1 MSQLVFSETTL
12 AVSRPRW
19 AHTLLIPAACAV
31 VSIILLLLHVVLA
44 ATPAKRLIARFR
56 SRNVDEDDVD
66 SIPQQPIV
74 RQHTGFFP
82 DLRSH
87 IKAHGGT
94 TVFAWKVLR
103 LLACFA
109 LTALTVGAIVSINE
123 GHKTIGT
130 KVYEY
135 TEELDLDMDT
145 LTKKWGK
152 KHRKHKKKRERWF
165 STAEWIEIS
174 LCMFYTYTTLLA
186 ILALTLAPR
195 FRAVANTH
203 LVILLLIALCV
214 YAWRDLVPFAIY
226 GWHPA
231 DGAGGW
237 LTWTR
242 IGVLGFASTVVPL
255 CIPRVYVPL
264 DPKNPS
270 AVPNPEQTASVI
282 SLVLYN
288 FLDPIVWAAYRSPKL
303 EYEQLPPL
311 ADYDRAS
318 YLRDR
323 GFDKL
328 DPMRRS
334 KQRHLFWGLMEVFW
348 KEYCI
353 MAVLVTVKAL
363 MEFAG
368 PVGIKYLLE
377 YLQKTQRGEEPG
389 FIRPWFWI
397 LWLFLGP
404 VIGSIAFQ
412 WYIFITTGS
421 LVRTEGMITQLL
433 FEHSLR
439 IRMVAQAAGG
449 GSNGKT
455 PKTATPGGDSASI
468 AGSERTAVEAQS
480 QGAEGAEGV
489 EGGSNSAGHT
499 AEESNGQTL
508 VASTSSVKPKDKDE
522 SKGDDGEGDNL
533 TGKINNL
540 MSTDLGNM
548 IDGRDFLLIIIFAP
562 VQIIFS
568 VVFLYR
574 ILGWSAVIG
583 MGFMVLSFPIPGKL
597 AYLFNDIQVARMKKT
612 DARVQTVTESMNVI
626 RMIKLFGWEKKVIGQ
641 VEEKR
646 EEELKYYKKRQFLG
660 LMNMNINYILP
671 LIVMLV
677 TYASHTL
684 IFKKQL
690 DAATV
695 FSSIGVFD
703 VLRNQLHMLFWH
715 IPMTIQAKVSLDRID
730 DFVQNTELLDSFN
743 DKEGPVI
750 LDPNPPASDA
760 IGFRNATFTWTRQ
773 VPGTPTPSRRNFRL
787 HIDEEVLFRRGKINM
802 VAGPT
807 GCGKT
812 SLLMALLGEMHFV
825 PSSPDSWFS
834 LPRDG
839 GVAYAAQE
847 AWVQNET
854 IRENIIFGA
863 EFDEERYNKVISQCG
878 LERDLTLFDA
888 GDQTEVGEK
897 GMTLSGGQKA
907 RVSLARAIYSKA
919 DIIILDDVLSALDV
933 HTSRWIVDHCFRGEL
948 VAGRTMI
955 IVTHNVAMVS
965 EVADFVI
972 SLGTD
977 GRIASQ
983 GTIDEAYRSNPK
995 LKAEAE
1001 KDEELE
1007 RKGDQVV
1014 DDSNPVDKRNDSN
1027 KKSDGKL
1034 MVAEEVAEGHVSWPA
1049 LKLFLAAF
1057 GGMWFWTMYMTGF
1070 ILADVGTLGQ
1080 TYWLG
1085 VWARAYEVNSGHNER
1100 VNVGL
1105 ATSYL
1110 AVYGIVCGA
1119 GVIVFSGAY
1128 VIHVLGSV
1136 RASRRIH
1143 DQLIGSVLGA
1153 PLRWLD
1159 STPIGRVI
1167 ARFTQDIRSV
1177 DGSLPDGLHNLI
1189 YMTIQLISRFIAVV
1203 VPIFTIPGAAVFVL
1217 GIWVGQIYIASQL
1230 SVKREMSNARSP
1242 LFSHFGAALQGI
1254 ISIRAY
1260 NAQDQFKNEALKRID
1275 KYTRAA
1281 RTFYALNRWISIRMD
1296 ALGGLFAAGLASYLV
1311 YYRTSVDASDTG
1323 FSLNMAVAF
1332 SGGII
1337 WWVRILNEFEVQ
1349 GNSLERIQDYINI
1362 EQEPESV
1369 PEKAPPAYWPASGHI
1384 VAENLTARYSKD
1396 GPAVLHGLSFEIK
1409 SGERVGVVGRTGSGK
1424 SSLTLSLLRMIPI
1437 EGNVYY
1443 DGIPTHGVN
1452 LDALRSSITIIP
1464 QQPDLMSGTVRQNL
1478 DPFDEY
1484 DDAVLN
1490 AALRSAGLDTLQSED
1505 DEGYIGLESGVSA
1518 GGGNFSLGQRQ
1529 ILALARAIVR
1539 RSKVLILDEATAAID
1554 YNTDTAIQ
1562 KSIRTE
1568 LNDRTLIIVAHRLQ
1582 TICDADKIMVLEAGK
1597 IIEFDSPAALLQKES
1612 GAFKSL
1618 VDESGDRDAL
1628 YAMAKGH

>member
-1 MSQLVFSETTL
+1 MAGSSAIRNLWL
-12 AVSRPRW
+12 APSRWSWRM
-19 AHTLLIPAACAV
+19 A
-31 VSIILLLLHVVLA
+31 
-44 ATPAKRLIARFR
+44 
-56 SRNVDEDDVD
+56 
-66 SIPQQPIV
+66 
-74 RQHTGFFP
+74 
-82 DLRSH
+82 
-87 IKAHGGT
+87 
-94 TVFAWKVLR
+94 
-103 LLACFA
+103 
-109 LTALTVGAIVSINE
+109 
-123 GHKTIGT
+123 
-130 KVYEY
+130 
-135 TEELDLDMDT
+135 DMD
-145 LTKKWGK
+145 
-152 KHRKHKKKRERWF
+152 
-165 STAEWIEIS
+165 
-174 LCMFYTYTTLLA
+174 
-186 ILALTLAPR
+186 
-195 FRAVANTH
+195 
-203 LVILLLIALCV
+203 
-214 YAWRDLVPFAIY
+214 
-226 GWHPA
+226 A
-231 DGAGGW
+231 DWGAG
-237 LTWTR
+237 
-242 IGVLGFASTVVPL
+242 
-255 CIPRVYVPL
+255 
-264 DPKNPS
+264 NPS

-318 YLRDR
+318 HLRDR

-328 DPMRRS
+328 DPVRRS

-353 MAVLVTVKAL
+353 MAVLITVKAL

-377 YLQKTQRGEEPG
+377 YLQKTQKGEEPG

-439 IRMVAQAAGG
+439 IRMVAQTAGG

-455 PKTATPGGDSASI
+455 PKTATPGNDGASI
-468 AGSERTAVEAQS
+468 AGSERTAVETQS

-522 SKGDDGEGDNL
+522 SKGDDGEGANL

-548 IDGRDFLLIIIFAP
+548 IDGRDFLFILIFAP

-568 VVFLYR
+568 ILFLYR

-597 AYLFNDIQVARMKKT
+597 AYLVNNVQVARMKKT
-612 DARVQTVTESMNVI
+612 DSRVQAVTESMNVI
-626 RMIKLFGWEKKVIGQ
+626 RMIKLFGWERKVIGQ
-641 VEEKR
+641 AEEKR

-660 LMNMNINYILP
+660 LINMNINYILP

-684 IFKKQL
+684 IFKQQL

-715 IPMTIQAKVSLDRID
+715 IPMTIQAKVSLDRIN
-730 DFVQNTELLDSFN
+730 DFIQNTELLDSFN

-802 VAGPT
+802 VVGPT

-834 LPRDG
+834 LPRGG

-863 EFDEERYNKVISQCG
+863 EFDEERYKKVISQCG

-919 DIIILDDVLSALDV
+919 DILDDVLSALDV

-1014 DDSNPVDKRNDSN
+1014 DDSNPGDKKDDGNA

-1034 MVAEEVAEGHVSWPA
+1034 MVAEEVAEGHVGWPA

-1057 GGMWFWTMYMTGF
+1057 GGMWFWTVYMTGF
-1070 ILADVGTLGQ
+1070 ILADVGALGQ

-1085 VWARAYEVNSGHNER
+1085 VWARAYEVNKGHNER
-1100 VNVGL
+1100 VNVSL
-1105 ATSYL
+1105 TISYL

-1119 GVIVFSGAY
+1119 GVIVFSSAY

-1143 DQLIGSVLGA
+1143 DQLIRSVLGA

-1177 DGSLPDGLHNLI
+1177 DGSLPDGLNNLI
-1189 YMTIQLISRFIAVV
+1189 DMTIQLISRFIAVV
-1203 VPIFTIPGAAVFVL
+1203 VFSPIFTIPGAAIFVL
-1217 GIWVGQIYIASQL
+1217 GIWVGQIYIAAQL

-1260 NAQDQFKNEALKRID
+1260 DAQVQFKNEALKRID

-1281 RTFYALNRWISIRMD
+1281 RTFYNLNRWICIRMD

-1311 YYRTSVDASDTG
+1311 YYRTSVNASDTG

-1396 GPAVLHGLSFEIK
+1396 GPAVLHSLSFEIK

-1443 DGIPTHGVN
+1443 DGMPTHGVN

-1478 DPFDEY
+1478 DPFDEH

-1554 YNTDTAIQ
+1554 YNTDAAIQ

-1568 LNDRTLIIVAHRLQ
+1568 LKDRTLIIVAHRLQ
-1582 TICDADKIMVLEAGK
+1582 TICDADKIMVLEAGR
-1597 IIEFDSPAALLQKES
+1597 IVEFDSPAALLRKES

-1628 YAMAKGH
+1628 YAMAKGQ

>member
-1 MSQLVFSETTL
+1 MSQLVLSEAAL
-12 AVSRPRW
+12 VGPHPKW
-19 AHTLLIPAACAV
+19 AHSLLIPIACAV
-31 VSIILLLLHVVLA
+31 VSVVFLLLHVILT
-44 ATPAKRLIARFR
+44 ATPVKRIVAKLRGRD
-56 SRNVDEDDVD
+56 VDVDDSD
-66 SIPQQPIV
+66 SIPQQPVV

-82 DLRSH
+82 DLHSH
-87 IKAHGGT
+87 ISALGGAG
-94 TVFAWKVLR
+94 VFGWKVLR
-103 LLACFA
+103 LLACFV
-109 LTALTVGAIVSINE
+109 LTALTIGAIVSINE

-130 KVYEY
+130 KEY
-135 TEELDLDMDT
+135 DFSEDLDIDMDT
-145 LTKKWGK
+145 LSKKWGK
-152 KHRKHKKKRERWF
+152 KHKKHKKKRERWF
-165 STAEWIEIS
+165 SNTEWIEIS

-195 FRAVANTH
+195 FRAITNVH
-203 LVILLLIALCV
+203 LIVLLLIAMGV
-214 YAWRDLVPFAIY
+214 YVWRDLVPLAIH
-226 GWHPA
+226 GRHPA
-231 DGAGGW
+231 DTAGGW
-237 LTWTR
+237 LTWSR
-242 IGVLGFASTVVPL
+242 IGVLIFASLIVPL
-255 CIPRVYVPL
+255 CIPRTYVPL
-264 DPKNPS
+264 DPKKPS
-270 AVPNPEQTASVI
+270 ATPNPEQTASLI
-282 SLVLYN
+282 SLLLYN
-288 FLDPIVWAAYRSPKL
+288 FLDPLVWAAYRVPKL

-318 YLRDR
+318 YLRHR

-328 DPMRRS
+328 DPLRRT

-348 KEYCI
+348 REYCI
-353 MAVLVTVKAL
+353 MAVMITIKAI

-377 YLQKTQRGEEPG
+377 YLQKTQKGEDPG

-404 VIGSIAFQ
+404 VVGSIAFQ

-421 LVRTEGMITQLL
+421 FVRTEGMITQLL

-439 IRMVAQAAGG
+439 IRMVAEAVG
-449 GSNGKT
+449 GSGGKT
-455 PKTATPGGDSASI
+455 PKTATPGNDSASI
-468 AGSERTAVEAQS
+468 AGSERTAVESQS
-480 QGAEGAEGV
+480 QPAEGTGEG
-489 EGGSNSAGHT
+489 ESNSAGHT
-499 AEESNGQTL
+499 TEASNAQTL
-508 VASTSSVKPKDKDE
+508 IASTSSVKPQDKEE
-522 SKGDDGEGDNL
+522 SKAGDGEEANL

-548 IDGRDFLLIIIFAP
+548 IDGRDFLFILIFAP
-562 VQIIFS
+562 VQITVSII
-568 VVFLYR
+568 FLYH

-583 MGFMVLSFPIPGKL
+583 MTVMILSFPIPGKL
-597 AYLFNDIQVARMKKT
+597 AYLVNNVQVARMKKT

-626 RMIKLFGWEKKVIGQ
+626 RMIKLFGWEKKVISQ

-646 EEELKYYKKRQFLG
+646 EEELEYYKKRQFLG
-660 LMNMNINYILP
+660 LVNMNINYVLP

-684 IFKKQL
+684 LFKQRL

-703 VLRNQLHMLFWH
+703 VLRNQLNMMFWH
-715 IPMTIQAKVSLDRID
+715 IPMTIQGKVSLDRIN
-730 DFVQNTELLDSFN
+730 DFLQNTELLDSFN
-743 DKEGPVI
+743 EKESPIIVE
-750 LDPNPPASDA
+750 PNPPASDA

-802 VAGPT
+802 IVGPT

-825 PSSPDSWFS
+825 PSTPESWFS
-834 LPRDG
+834 LPRGG

-854 IRENIIFGA
+854 IRENILFGA
-863 EFDEERYNKVISQCG
+863 EFDKERYKQVISQCG

-919 DIIILDDVLSALDV
+919 EIIILDDVLSALDV
-933 HTSRWIVDHCFRGEL
+933 HTSRWIVDNCFRGDL

-977 GRIASQ
+977 GRIVSQ
-983 GTIDEAYRSNPK
+983 GSIDEAYRSNPK

-1014 DDSNPVDKRNDSN
+1014 DDSNPADKKDDTNA

-1034 MVAEEVAEGHVSWPA
+1034 MVAEEVAEGRVGWPA
-1049 LKLFLAAF
+1049 LKLFLLGF
-1057 GGMWFWTMYMTGF
+1057 GGFWFWVFYMAGF
-1070 ILADVGTLGQ
+1070 IFSDVAVLAQ

-1085 VWARAYEVNSGHNER
+1085 VWARAYELNGDHTER
-1100 VNVGL
+1100 VNVPL
-1105 ATSYL
+1105 YL
-1110 AVYGIVCGA
+1110 GVYGIVCGA
-1119 GVIVFSGAY
+1119 GMIIYSGAF

-1136 RASRRIH
+1136 RASRHIH
-1143 DQLIGSVLGA
+1143 NRLITSVLGA

-1177 DGSLPDGLHNLI
+1177 DGSLSDGLNHLVD
-1189 YMTIQLISRFIAVV
+1189 MTISLLSRFIAVIV
-1203 VPIFTIPGAAVFVL
+1203 FSPIFTIPGAAVFVI
-1217 GIWVGQIYIASQL
+1217 GIWVGQIYIAAQL
-1230 SVKREMSNARSP
+1230 SVKREMSKARSP

-1260 NAQDQFKNEALKRID
+1260 NAQDQFKNEALSRID

-1281 RTFYALNRWISIRMD
+1281 RTFYNLNRWICIRMD

-1311 YYRTSVDASDTG
+1311 FYRTSVDASDTG

-1349 GNSLERIQDYINI
+1349 GNSLERIQDYVKI
-1362 EQEPESV
+1362 EQE
-1369 PEKAPPAYWPASGHI
+1369 
-1384 VAENLTARYSKD
+1384 
-1396 GPAVLHGLSFEIK
+1396 
-1409 SGERVGVVGRTGSGK
+1409 
-1424 SSLTLSLLRMIPI
+1424 
-1437 EGNVYY
+1437 
-1443 DGIPTHGVN
+1443 
-1452 LDALRSSITIIP
+1452 
-1464 QQPDLMSGTVRQNL
+1464 
-1478 DPFDEY
+1478 
-1484 DDAVLN
+1484 
-1490 AALRSAGLDTLQSED
+1490 
-1505 DEGYIGLESGVSA
+1505 LES
-1518 GGGNFSLGQRQ
+1518 
-1529 ILALARAIVR
+1529 
-1539 RSKVLILDEATAAID
+1539 
-1554 YNTDTAIQ
+1554 
-1562 KSIRTE
+1562 
-1568 LNDRTLIIVAHRLQ
+1568 
-1582 TICDADKIMVLEAGK
+1582 IMVLEAGK
-1597 IIEFDSPAALLQKES
+1597 IVEFDSPAALLQKES
-1612 GAFKSL
+1612 GVFKSL

-1628 YAMAKGH
+1628 YAMAKGEQ